1 MLYIL
6 SALSASV
13 AAYLW
18 IEVLAIDLLLKRWMG
33 MDESYSFKPFDCR
46 LCMSFWLGVAMCCFH
61 EPEALLYVPLLSVL
75 FERLMWRFE
84 L

>member
-13 AAYLW
+13 LSYLW
-18 IEVLAIDLLLKRWMG
+18 IEVLAIDLLLKKWMG
-33 MDESYSFKPFDCR
+33 MDESYSFKPLDCR
-46 LCMSFWLGVAMCCFH
+46 LCMSFWFGMVMCCFH

-75 FERLMWRFE
+75 FERLMWKFE
-84 L
+84 I

>member
-18 IEVLAIDLLLKRWMG
+18 IEVFAIDLLMKKWIG
-33 MDESYSFKPFDCR
+33 MDESYSLKPFDCR
-46 LCMSFWLGVAMCCFH
+46 LCMSFWLGVLMCSVH
-61 EPEALLYVPLLSVL
+61 SPEALLYVPLMSVL

>member
-13 AAYLW
+13 LAYVW
-18 IEVLAIDLLLKRWMG
+18 IEVLAIDQLLNA
-33 MDESYSFKPFDCR
+33 KPFSCR
-46 LCMSFWLGVAMCCFH
+46 LCMSFWFGVILSGFH
-61 EPEALLYVPLLSVL
+61 GVEALMYVPFLAIL

-84 L
+84 I

>member
-13 AAYLW
+13 LAYVW
-18 IEVLAIDLLLKRWMG
+18 IEILAIDLLLKKWLG
-33 MDESYSFKPFDCR
+33 MDESQSFKPLDCR
-46 LCMSFWLGVAMCCFH
+46 LCLSFWFGVLMSGFH
-61 EPEALLYVPLLSVL
+61 GVEALLYVPLLSVL

-84 L
+84 I

>member
-18 IEVLAIDLLLKRWMG
+18 IEVFGIDLLLKSWLRLP
-33 MDESYSFKPFDCR
+33 EAYPLKPFDCR
-46 LCMSFWLGVAMCCFH
+46 LCMSFWFGVVYCFQDQ
-61 EPEALLYVPLLSVL
+61 EALLYVPLLSVL

-84 L
+84 I

>member
-13 AAYLW
+13 LAYVW
-18 IEVLAIDLLLKRWMG
+18 IEVLAVDQLLGIDA
-33 MDESYSFKPFDCR
+33 KPFSCR
-46 LCMSFWLGVAMCCFH
+46 LCMSFWFGVFLSGFH
-61 EPEALLYVPLLSVL
+61 GVEALLYVPTLAVL

-84 L
+84 I

>member
-33 MDESYSFKPFDCR
+33 MDESYSFETIGLPF
-46 LCMSFWLGVAMCCFH
+46 VYV
-61 EPEALLYVPLLSVL
+61 LLAGGCDVLLS
-75 FERLMWRFE
+75 RT
-84 L
+84 

>member
-18 IEVLAIDLLLKRWMG
+18 IEVFAIDLLLKSWMG
-33 MDESYSFKPFDCR
+33 MPETYPLKPFDCR
-46 LCMSFWLGVAMCCFH
+46 LCMSFWLGVLMCSVH
-61 EPEALLYVPLLSVL
+61 SPEALLYVPLLSVL

>member
-13 AAYLW
+13 LSYLW
-18 IEVLAIDLLLKRWMG
+18 IEVFGIDLLIKKWMG
-33 MDESYSFKPFDCR
+33 MDESYSFKPLDCR
-46 LCMSFWLGVAMCCFH
+46 LCMSFWFGFAMCCFH
-61 EPEALLYVPLLSVL
+61 TTEALMYVPLLSVL

-84 L
+84 I